1 MRAVL
6 RAANRAGRG
15 RVKIHS
21 FAIGPDALEGP
32 IAVVEMAARTD
43 GYFTP
48 VRDPGDLVSVVEEV
62 SFANLDALALINQT
76 TQQDARYFRTT
87 ADGAWAGLVETDPGK
102 NRIRVWARSDDGAE
116 IEQLRDIQVAKD
128 ADSPPIPPVL
138 AARRNRLLEECLLD
152 AKRLRVT
159 AEEEHAEQ
167 VRRDILVEIE
177 EERARARA
185 RADRQRKELEL
196 EAEVSE

>member
-1 MRAVL
+1 M
-6 RAANRAGRG
+6 
-15 RVKIHS
+15 
-21 FAIGPDALEGP
+21 
-32 IAVVEMAARTD
+32 
-43 GYFTP
+43 
-48 VRDPGDLVSVVEEV
+48 
-62 SFANLDALALINQT
+62 
-76 TQQDARYFRTT
+76 
-87 ADGAWAGLVETDPGK
+87 
-102 NRIRVWARSDDGAE
+102 
-116 IEQLRDIQVAKD
+116 
-128 ADSPPIPPVL
+128 L